1 MRARCIGLALLLLAL
16 APAAARAQGGTV
28 RVYQATFN
36 ELASRIQPL
45 TMSGRYRLQFT
56 AQTWLGPVT
65 WTVCDSAW
73 SATVTQLSFSIT
85 PGAATLNGRVDATWC
100 NLAFNS
106 NLAMNVDVRYEP
118 QQKLVYVSTSPT
130 AIQPRFNVLGQNIAL
145 PFTIDVA
152 PSLTLPPIPVV
163 TGLVYFE
170 TSRGIVDLRVSPQ
183 NVTLSKRN
191 GYVEI
196 QGDVSVW

>member
-1 MRARCIGLALLLLAL
+1 
-16 APAAARAQGGTV
+16 
-28 RVYQATFN
+28 
-36 ELASRIQPL
+36 
-45 TMSGRYRLQFT
+45 
-56 AQTWLGPVT
+56 
-65 WTVCDSAW
+65 
-73 SATVTQLSFSIT
+73 
-85 PGAATLNGRVDATWC
+85 
-100 NLAFNS
+100 
-106 NLAMNVDVRYEP
+106 
-118 QQKLVYVSTSPT
+118 VSTSPT